1 MRDKRPNAR
10 KPINRRK
17 NAKTAAKV
25 EPQTISRFSTWRE
38 NLVLSF
44 FVVVGLCLVVRAGF
58 LQIFD
63 TDYLKSQGDARY
75 QRIKDSKP
83 LRGMILDRNGS
94 PLAISSPV
102 DSIWAHP
109 PTIKK
114 LGSSYGY
121 AKLAK
126 LLGTTPSKFKKKM
139 AKSAKREFVYLK
151 RHLSPAEAENIMAL
165 EVPGVHK
172 MREYRRYYP
181 AGPVASHILGF
192 TNIDNKGQEGIEL
205 VEDDQLKGFSG
216 RSVIMQDRV
225 GHVVEKLE
233 QLKPVKHGDNIKLSI
248 DARIQ
253 YLAYRHLKDMVKKSR
268 AASASLVALDAKTG
282 EVLAMVNMPEF
293 NPNDRSD
300 FQSSKFRNRA
310 ITDVFE
316 PGSTVKPFTVAMA
329 LNEGVV
335 NPDTIIATN
344 GVFHIGRQTIS
355 DTKNHGDM
363 TVSEVIKKS
372 SNIGST
378 KIAAMMEPKRL
389 VKTLGQL
396 GFGQKTSIELRGEQ
410 AGVLPKR
417 RRWRP
422 IEHATLSYGYGTS
435 TTTLQLAKA
444 YTALANDE
452 GKVLPVSIFPLK
464 DGESPK
470 GEKVFSKKTVSQM
483 RSMLQS
489 VVSQDGT
496 AKRAMMSR
504 YSAAG
509 KTGTVHRAKK
519 TGGYHDDS
527 YVSLF
532 AGFAPAKNPEIVMAV
547 IVTDP
552 RGEDYYGG
560 RIAGPVFSSVM
571 EGALRFR
578 DVKPD
583 LLMPSNKLSEQP
595 ALAQVVNTPTLNE
608 VVQ

>member
-1 MRDKRPNAR
+1 MQDKRPTR
-10 KPINRRK
+10 KPIKSRNVK
-17 NAKTAAKV
+17 IAAKN
-25 EPQTISRFSTWRE
+25 EAQTLNRFSTWRE
-38 NLVLSF
+38 NLVLGF
-44 FVVVGLCLVVRAGF
+44 FVVVGLGLIVRAGF

-75 QRIKDSKP
+75 QRIKEAKP

-109 PTIKK
+109 PTIQKLGDRYSYKK
-114 LGSSYGY
+114 LT
-121 AKLAK
+121 K
-126 LLGTTPSKFKKKM
+126 LLGTSPKQFKKTM
-139 AKSAKREFVYLK
+139 AKNTKREFVYLK
-151 RHLSPAEAENIMAL
+151 RHLPPVDAEKIMAL
-165 EVPGVHK
+165 NVPGVHK

-205 VEDDQLKGFSG
+205 VENNQLKGFSG
-216 RSVIMQDRV
+216 RSVIMQDRI
-225 GHVVEKLE
+225 GHIVEQLE
-233 QLKPVKHGDNIKLSI
+233 QLKPVKHGENIKLSI

-253 YLAYRHLKDMVKKSR
+253 YLAYRHLKQMVKQSR
-268 AASASLVALDAKTG
+268 ADSGSLVALDAKTG

-300 FQSSKFRNRA
+300 LQSTKFRNRA

-316 PGSTVKPFTVAMA
+316 PGSTVKPFTVALA

-335 NPDTIIATN
+335 NPSTIIETN
-344 GVFHIGRQTIS
+344 GVFHIGRQRIS
-355 DTKNHGDM
+355 DTKNYGDM

-378 KIAAMMEPKRL
+378 KIAAMMEPRYL
-389 VKTLGQL
+389 VNTLEKL
-396 GFGQKTSIELRGEQ
+396 GFGKKTAIQLRGEQ

-435 TTTLQLAKA
+435 TTALQLAKA
-444 YTALANDE
+444 YTALANDS
-452 GKVLPVSIFPLK
+452 GRVLPVSIFPIAK
-464 DGESPK
+464 GEEPD
-470 GEKVFSKKTVSQM
+470 GEKVFSRKTVEQM
-483 RSMLQS
+483 RGMLQS
-489 VVSQDGT
+489 VVSREGT
-496 AKRAMMSR
+496 AKRAMMPR
-504 YSAAG
+504 YTAAG

-532 AGFAPAKNPEIVMAV
+532 AGFAPANDPEIVMVV

-583 LLMPSNKLSEQP
+583 LLAPVGIGEKNLVLSQRVD
-595 ALAQVVNTPTLNE
+595 ARAKYE

>member
-1 MRDKRPNAR
+1 MQDKRPVR
-10 KPINRRK
+10 KPIQRRNSKISAK
-17 NAKTAAKV
+17 NET
-25 EPQTISRFSTWRE
+25 PTLSRFSTWRE

-44 FVVVGLCLVVRAGF
+44 FVVVGFGLIVRAGF
-58 LQIFD
+58 LQIFE
-63 TDYLKSQGDARY
+63 TEYLQSQGDARY
-75 QRIKDSKP
+75 QRVKEAKP

-114 LGSSYGY
+114 LGDRYGY
-121 AKLAK
+121 KKLTK
-126 LLGTTPSKFKKKM
+126 LLGMTPSKFKQMM
-139 AKSAKREFVYLK
+139 AKNEKREFVYLK
-151 RHLSPAEAENIMAL
+151 RHLSPIDAEEIMAL
-165 EVPGVHK
+165 NVPGVHK
-172 MREYRRYYP
+172 LREYRRYYP

-205 VEDDQLKGFSG
+205 VENDQLKGFSG

-225 GHVVEKLE
+225 GHVVEQLE
-233 QLKPVKHGDNIKLSI
+233 QLKPVKHGDHIKLSI

-253 YLAYRHLKDMVKKSR
+253 YLAYRHLKQMVTQSR
-268 AASASLVALDAKTG
+268 ADSGSLVALDAKTG

-293 NPNDRSD
+293 NPNDRGD
-300 FQSSKFRNRA
+300 LQSAKFRNRA

-316 PGSTVKPFTVAMA
+316 PGSTVKPFTVALA

-335 NPDTIIATN
+335 NPETVIETN
-344 GVFHIGRQTIS
+344 GVFYIGRQKIS

-363 TVSEVIKKS
+363 TVSEIIKKS
-372 SNIGST
+372 SNIGSA
-378 KIAAMMEPKRL
+378 KIAAMMEPRYL
-389 VKTLGQL
+389 VNTLDKL
-396 GFGQKTSIELRGEQ
+396 GFGKKTVIELRGEQ

-422 IEHATLSYGYGTS
+422 IELATLSYGYGTS
-435 TTTLQLAKA
+435 TTALQLAKA

-452 GKVLPVSIFPLK
+452 GKVLPVSIFPLEEEDK
-464 DGESPK
+464 PEGK
-470 GEKVFSKKTVSQM
+470 KVFSEKTVKQM
-483 RSMLQS
+483 RGMLQS
-489 VVSQDGT
+489 VVSREGT
-496 AKRAMMSR
+496 ARRAMMPR
-504 YSAAG
+504 YTAAG

-532 AGFAPAKNPEIVMAV
+532 AGFAPAEDPEIVMVV

-552 RGEDYYGG
+552 RGEHYYGG

-578 DVKPD
+578 GVKPD
-583 LLMPSNKLSEQP
+583 LLAPAGVERKDVALEQLP
-595 ALAQVVNTPTLNE
+595 NTIAKYE